1 MLDFLFG
8 LGYLGLF
15 IVSILGATL
24 LPLST
29 ELFVLGMPTLGYNLF
44 AVILIATL
52 GGYVGS
58 LINYFVGKKGGDFL
72 FSRYITIKESRWNRA
87 VAIYQKYGVIALF
100 FSWLPIIGDP
110 LLVVAGTFH
119 FDLRK
124 FSFWV
129 ILGKLF
135 RYLLLLILADVVLD
149 WVS

>member
-1 MLDFLFG
+1 MLDFLFS

-24 LPLST
+24 IPLST
-29 ELFVLGMPTLGYNLF
+29 EIFVLGMPSLGYN
-44 AVILIATL
+44 VWMVMIVATL

-58 LINYFVGKKGGDFL
+58 LINYYVGEKGGDFV
-72 FSRYITIKESRWNRA
+72 FSRYITIKEPTWNKA
-87 VAIYQKYGVIALF
+87 VGYYEKYGVIALF

-119 FDLRK
+119 YDLRK

-129 ILGKLF
+129 ILGKF
-135 RYLLLLILADVVLD
+135 VRYLVLLGLASVIVD